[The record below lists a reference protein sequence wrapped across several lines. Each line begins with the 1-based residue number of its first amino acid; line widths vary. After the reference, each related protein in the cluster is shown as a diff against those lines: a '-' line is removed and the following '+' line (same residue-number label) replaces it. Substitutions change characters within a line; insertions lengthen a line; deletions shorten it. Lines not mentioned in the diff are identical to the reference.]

1 MKDNSMAKLGGICSI
16 LVGILYL
23 VVGGAYF
30 LFPAGQQM
38 GGSTSEFLISVAE
51 SSTVLVI
58 QYWALAL
65 LGLLAIAAVM
75 AISDLVRSANEG
87 LIRWTST
94 LAIIG
99 FAVTA
104 VQNLLLQD
112 HTPKLA
118 ASYVQADPSA
128 QAALEVMGPRYLDPD
143 ALMILGAV
151 GLWIMVVNWFALR
164 GGQLPTGLAYVGLAG
179 GIAYVIGLAGTT
191 LQQLPILTVI
201 AAGLGGII
209 LAPIWYIWTGLIL
222 RRMSTEA
229 S

>member
-1 MKDNSMAKLGGICSI
+1 MAKLGGICSI

-23 VVGGAYF
+23 VVGGTYF
-30 LFPAGQQM
+30 LFPAGQQA
-38 GGSTSEFLISVAE
+38 GGSTSEFFASVAE

-58 QYWALAL
+58 HYWALAL

-104 VQNLLLQD
+104 VQNLLIQD
-112 HTPKLA
+112 HTPQLA
-118 ASYVQADPSA
+118 AGYVQADPSA

-151 GLWIMVVNWFALR
+151 GLWILVVNWLALR
-164 GGQLPTGLAYVGLAG
+164 GGQLPTVLAYVGLAG
-179 GIAYVIGLAGTT
+179 GIVYLLA
-191 LQQLPILTVI
+191 LASSLLQLPILVAIT
-201 AAGLGGII
+201 AGLGGVI
-209 LAPIWYIWTGLIL
+209 LAPIWYIWTGLVL

>member
-1 MKDNSMAKLGGICSI
+1 MIH
-16 LVGILYL
+16 
-23 VVGGAYF
+23 
-30 LFPAGQQM
+30 
-38 GGSTSEFLISVAE
+38 
-51 SSTVLVI
+51 
-58 QYWALAL
+58 YWALAL

-99 FAVTA
+99 FAVMA
-104 VQNLLLQD
+104 VQSLLLQD

-118 ASYVQADPSA
+118 AGYVQADPSA
-128 QAALEVMGPRYLDPD
+128 QAALEVMGARVLDPD
-143 ALMILGAV
+143 AWMGFGAV
-151 GLWIMVVNWFALR
+151 GLWFLVVNWLALR
-164 GGQLPTGLAYVGLAG
+164 VVQLPTVLAYVGLAG
-179 GIAYVIGLAGTT
+179 GIAYALVLAGTT

-201 AAGLGGII
+201 AAGPGGII

>member
-1 MKDNSMAKLGGICSI
+1 MKDNSMAKLGGICAI
-16 LVGILYL
+16 LVGISYL
-23 VVGGAYF
+23 VVGGTYF
-30 LFPAGQQM
+30 LLSAEQQAG
-38 GGSTSEFLISVAE
+38 GATSQLFASVAE
-51 SSTVLVI
+51 SSTGLVI
-58 QYWALAL
+58 QYWAFVLGAL
-65 LGLLAIAAVM
+65 LAVAAVM

-104 VQNLLLQD
+104 VRFLIAQD
-112 HTPKLA
+112 QMPRLA

-128 QAALEVMGPRYLDPD
+128 RAALEAIGPMNLDPE
-143 ALMILGAV
+143 AWMGFGVV
-151 GLWIMVVNWFALR
+151 GLWFLAVNWLALH
-164 GGQLPTGLAYVGLAG
+164 GGQLPTVLAYIGLAG
-179 GIAYVIGLAGTT
+179 GIAYALVVAGPS
-191 LQQLPILTVI
+191 LQFPILSSV

-222 RRMSTEA
+222 RRMSMEA